1 MLKKVVVEEGGR
13 RVVIMD
19 SITKVTADD
28 EGAFVVAASHGGASS
43 GEFAREVPLGLVVL
57 NDAGIGKDDAG
68 IASLGML
75 EAHGVP
81 CATVGHN
88 SARIGDAADMW
99 ESGVVSRVNEAA
111 AALGLAPGQEL
122 RAALEGLVRG
132 R

>member
-1 MLKKVVVEEGGR
+1 M
-13 RVVIMD
+13 
-19 SITKVTADD
+19 
-28 EGAFVVAASHGGASS
+28 
-43 GEFAREVPLGLVVL
+43 VVL
-57 NDAGIGKDDAG
+57 NEAGIGKDYGGRGGVGLVA
-68 IASLGML
+68 AQ
-75 EAHGVP
+75 GVP